1 MSELSAEAKHCA
13 TVLSKKYGFK
23 LDEALLILGETTK
36 STSEVKKEPAPR
48 EDTVSKKKTS
58 RGAPRGPRKKR
69 GTVPLPW
76 TGVVRGGDCWALTYN
91 NGLFTQCE
99 RTASSGIKY
108 CEGCEKNREENNGMC
123 RYGTVED
130 RMKKDF
136 SGADGKK
143 LVQYGNVLEKKGISR
158 EKAENYAKEVGVK
171 IPEEMFEVI
180 KKKRGRPAKV
190 SVEVSDTSSE
200 GVRGCPPKKKGGG
213 VSGEDLIG
221 NLVACASGET
231 PEPPLR
237 GEELGELGEF
247 GEKSWE
253 KSWEKSGE
261 KSGEEEW
268 DGGSGVSPDTDTV
281 TEFIHEGEKYLR
293 SISTEMLY
301 DPITEEPVGQWDES
315 TGSII
320 KLDLDSGDEE
330 N

>member
-1 MSELSAEAKHCA
+1 MSELSSQAKHCA
-13 TVLSKKYGFK
+13 TVLSQKYGFK
-23 LDEALLILGETTK
+23 LDEALLLLGETIK
-36 STSEVKKEPAPR
+36 STSDVKKEPAPR
-48 EDTVSKKKTS
+48 EDAVSKKKTS
-58 RGAPRGPRKKR
+58 SGAPRGPRKKR

-76 TGVVRGGDCWALTYN
+76 TGVVREGDCWALTYN

-99 RTASSGIKY
+99 RKACSGIKY
-108 CEGCEKNREENNGMC
+108 CDGCEKNRQENNGMC

-231 PEPPLR
+231 PERPLR
-237 GEELGELGEF
+237 GEELGELGGEELGEL

-253 KSWEKSGE
+253 NP
-261 KSGEEEW
+261 EE
-268 DGGSGVSPDTDTV
+268 GGSGVSPDTDTV

-301 DPITEEPVGQWDES
+301 DPTTEEPVGQWDES